1 MIPLVKPYIPDRK
14 VLMPELENVLYSG
27 YIAEGQPVY
36 DFEKRFQTFI
46 GNPYCLALHS
56 GTDALHLALLLAGV
70 GIGDEVISTP
80 MTAEPTNVAITMVG
94 AKVVWGDVHP
104 ATGLLDP
111 DSVRSQITSKTK
123 AIIVVHYAGMVC
135 DMTRFNQISKEFN
148 IPVIED
154 AAHALGSKFDGQY
167 VGCNSDYT
175 IFSLQAI
182 KHMTTVD
189 GGFLA
194 LKSQEN
200 MDKARIKRWFGLD
213 KTKSRLEN
221 DIKETGY
228 KYSMNNVNA
237 TIGLV
242 QMHFLRSV
250 LDKYISNGKFY
261 DNSLQ
266 NIDGLQLIPYYDKT
280 EPSYW
285 LYTMKVDHRDDFVKM
300 LESNGIMASP
310 LHHRNDTHSLF
321 STSRRILPGLEDF
334 YGKLVHIP
342 CGWWVTEKDR
352 LKIVDCIKN
361 GW

>member
-321 STSRRILPGLEDF
+321 FYIKKDFARFRRLL
-334 YGKLVHIP
+334 
-342 CGWWVTEKDR
+342 W
-352 LKIVDCIKN
+352 
-361 GW
+361 

>member
-228 KYSMNNVNA
+228 NYSMNNVNA

>member
-36 DFEKRFQTFI
+36 DFEKQFQTFI

-154 AAHALGSKFDGQY
+154 AAHALGSKFDGQ
-167 VGCNSDYT
+167 
-175 IFSLQAI
+175 L
-182 KHMTTVD
+182 
-189 GGFLA
+189 
-194 LKSQEN
+194 
-200 MDKARIKRWFGLD
+200 GLY
-213 KTKSRLEN
+213 
-221 DIKETGY
+221 DILFTGY
-228 KYSMNNVNA
+228 
-237 TIGLV
+237 
-242 QMHFLRSV
+242 
-250 LDKYISNGKFY
+250 
-261 DNSLQ
+261 
-266 NIDGLQLIPYYDKT
+266 
-280 EPSYW
+280 
-285 LYTMKVDHRDDFVKM
+285 
-300 LESNGIMASP
+300 
-310 LHHRNDTHSLF
+310 
-321 STSRRILPGLEDF
+321 
-334 YGKLVHIP
+334 
-342 CGWWVTEKDR
+342 
-352 LKIVDCIKN
+352 
-361 GW
+361 